1 MKKNSIAG
9 KITVMS
15 LLIALS
21 VVLRL
26 LGFPQN
32 GTFRI
37 ELGFVPIA
45 VAGAIFGPFY
55 GGVSY
60 VIADIIGTLCTG
72 LVPAPTITA
81 CKFLTGVIYGFCFY
95 KGNKGILRII
105 ISAVIVT
112 LLVDLIAMPFALVPI
127 MGGKSVIVIL
137 TDRILAS
144 LFNFPLKIGALWL
157 AFKYLN
163 PVIEKEAMKYGHH

>member
-1 MKKNSIAG
+1 MNKKSGAG
-9 KITVMS
+9 KVTVLA
-15 LLIALS
+15 LLIAVS

-45 VAGAIFGPFY
+45 VAGAIFGPLWA
-55 GGVSY
+55 GISY
-60 VIADIIGTLCTG
+60 VIADILGTLCTG

-81 CKFLTGVIYGFCFY
+81 CKFLIGIIYGFCFY
-95 KGNKGILRII
+95 KGNRGIWRII
-105 ISAVIVT
+105 LSVFLITVF
-112 LLVDLIAMPFALVPI
+112 VDLIAMPFALAPI
-127 MGGKSVIVIL
+127 MGGKSVLFIL

-144 LFNFPLKIGALWL
+144 LFNFPLRILSLWIC
-157 AFKYLN
+157 FKYLH
-163 PVIEKEAMKYGHH
+163 PVIEKEVIRHGHH